1 MQNVSIY
8 EFPDCKVVSSGI
20 GFLGE
25 EKFDRF
31 SKWFGS
37 QRPGIFPKDFLFFD
51 QCDGKAGMHWV
62 YLYEEGMDVPDE
74 FDIIDF
80 RGGLYAVTTDID
92 QNTNV
97 DAMNAEVDEFLKQN
111 GLERDKS
118 RPDLG
123 NIITTKAVQDI
134 LGYEQMDYYTPV
146 KAKA

>member
-1 MQNVSIY
+1 
-8 EFPDCKVVSSGI
+8 
-20 GFLGE
+20 
-25 EKFDRF
+25 
-31 SKWFGS
+31 
-37 QRPGIFPKDFLFFD
+37 
-51 QCDGKAGMHWV
+51 
-62 YLYEEGMDVPDE
+62 MDVPDE

-118 RPDLG
+118 RLGLG

-134 LGYEQMDYYTPV
+134 LGYEQMDYYTPI
-146 KAKA
+146 KAKP